1 MKRNKTLPLIFI
13 ISFVISITTGCATTP
28 RTVGVYH
35 TVQKGE
41 TLWRIARA
49 YNTNPEEI
57 ARANNLP
64 DTMIEAG
71 STLFIPNATDHVD
84 VGPVAQRKTVTR
96 EETGTHTV
104 REETLEPAREEKPS
118 ARVPPP
124 PKSTTT
130 VKREKSPPS
139 PGETIAVSPP
149 KPSTARFIWPVTGTV
164 SSKFGTYKGM
174 RHNGIKIDAA
184 EGTPVRAAARGTVTY
199 AAPMKYFGETVI
211 IKHNDIYSTV
221 YSHLKKRKVRPG
233 TLVKQGDTI
242 GHLGRGE
249 DGNPR
254 LYFEIRRHNRAR
266 DPLRYLPHKK

>member
-1 MKRNKTLPLIFI
+1 
-13 ISFVISITTGCATTP
+13 
-28 RTVGVYH
+28 
-35 TVQKGE
+35 
-41 TLWRIARA
+41 
-49 YNTNPEEI
+49 
-57 ARANNLP
+57 
-64 DTMIEAG
+64 
-71 STLFIPNATDHVD
+71 
-84 VGPVAQRKTVTR
+84 
-96 EETGTHTV
+96 
-104 REETLEPAREEKPS
+104 
-118 ARVPPP
+118 
-124 PKSTTT
+124 
-130 VKREKSPPS
+130 
-139 PGETIAVSPP
+139 
-149 KPSTARFIWPVTGTV
+149 
-164 SSKFGTYKGM
+164 M

-211 IKHNDIYSTV
+211 SKHNDIYSTV